1 MKVTIYDVARE
12 AGVSIATVSN
22 LINNKGHVGK
32 KTKKHVLEVMGRLNY
47 QPNFLASALTGKQTY
62 TLGLVLPD
70 ISNPYYGQLARAIE
84 SKAIELGYS
93 VILCSTY
100 HDDDRTQRYISL
112 LQQKKVDGI
121 MIGTGESDNLLDQL
135 HKLEI
140 PIALVGRDISSL
152 SVTSVLVDDFLGGY
166 LATKHLVELGHT
178 KIAII
183 TEDLNVFNT
192 NERLR
197 GYKFA
202 LEEADIPFCDQ
213 LLKTCDFTVED
224 GKARTVELL
233 ENSSIR
239 PSAVFACNDLLGI
252 GVIQAAKEMGLQ
264 VPADLS
270 VVGFDNIM
278 FAAYTDPALT
288 TVSQPIDQ
296 IGMKAVDLLVDEIN
310 NKEEIKQR
318 VTIRPQLVI
327 RQSTTTFHNQS

>member
-22 LINNKGHVGK
+22 LINNKGHVGE
-32 KTKKHVLEVMGRLNY
+32 KTKKHVLEVMERLNY
-47 QPNFLASALTGKQTY
+47 QPNFLASALMGKQTY

-70 ISNPYYGQLARAIE
+70 ISNPYYGQLAKAIE

-100 HDDDRTQRYISL
+100 HENDRIQKYISL

-121 MIGTGESDNLLDQL
+121 MIGTGESDSIMDQL
-135 HKLEI
+135 NKLDI
-140 PIALVGRDISSL
+140 PIALVGRDIPSL
-152 SVTSVLVDDFLGGY
+152 SVTSVLVDDFVGGY
-166 LATKHLVELGHT
+166 LATKHLVELGHE

-183 TEDLNVFNT
+183 TENFKVVNT
-192 NERLR
+192 SERLR

-202 LEEADIPFCDQ
+202 LEEAGILFCDQ

-224 GKARTVELL
+224 GKAKATELL
-233 ENSSIR
+233 LNSSIR
-239 PSAVFACNDLLGI
+239 PSAIFACNDLLAI
-252 GVIQAAKEMGLQ
+252 GVIQAVKELGLR

-310 NKEEIKQR
+310 KKEEIKQR
-318 VTIRPQLVI
+318 VTFRPQLVV
-327 RQSTTTFHNQS
+327 RQSATRI